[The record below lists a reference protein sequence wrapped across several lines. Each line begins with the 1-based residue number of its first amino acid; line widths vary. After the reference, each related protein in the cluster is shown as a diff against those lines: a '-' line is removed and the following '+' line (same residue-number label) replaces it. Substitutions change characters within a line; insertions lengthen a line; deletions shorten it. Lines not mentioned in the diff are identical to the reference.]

1 MSGCVA
7 MSTLRLGRISA
18 CGGNL
23 VEPGSTQLATNIDRN
38 SPQKR
43 ALFALSA
50 TLLTILD
57 RFKPL

>member
-7 MSTLRLGRISA
+7 MSTLRLGQISA

-23 VEPGSTQLATNIDRN
+23 VEPGSTQLATNIDPN
-38 SPQKR
+38 SPQ
-43 ALFALSA
+43 SA
-50 TLLTILD
+50 PYSPDYTTLLTILD